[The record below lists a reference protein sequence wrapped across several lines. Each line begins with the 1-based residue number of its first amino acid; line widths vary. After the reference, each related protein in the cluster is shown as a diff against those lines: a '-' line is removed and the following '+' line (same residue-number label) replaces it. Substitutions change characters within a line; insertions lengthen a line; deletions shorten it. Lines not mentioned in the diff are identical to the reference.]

1 MQELHVRKGRGN
13 MTKIVNNL
21 VRIHHMPF
29 RLKTGFAQI
38 CNSYLLITF
47 LFRPLIL
54 IDGDVGLLLV
64 RIRVIPFFKSD
75 LFLSDIK
82 YLTNIVYCTTGNQ

>member
-38 CNSYLLITF
+38 CNSYLSISF
-47 LFRPLIL
+47 LFRPFIL
-54 IDGDVGLLLV
+54 IDGRRGFAIGADQSNT
-64 RIRVIPFFKSD
+64 FFQ
-75 LFLSDIK
+75 I
-82 YLTNIVYCTTGNQ
+82 